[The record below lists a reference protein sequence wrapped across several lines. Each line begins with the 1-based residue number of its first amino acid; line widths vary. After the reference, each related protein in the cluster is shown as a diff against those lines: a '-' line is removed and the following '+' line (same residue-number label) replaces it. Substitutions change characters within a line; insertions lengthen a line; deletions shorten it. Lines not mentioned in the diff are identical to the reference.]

1 MNNQNIQYTN
11 GDYKRLSKRIR
22 ENPSKISSNDLEM
35 LQTLR
40 LSYKESLAIVFNSL
54 YKVAHKINEDSI
66 CTYRIKRIESII
78 SKLLRFKDMEVQR
91 ASDIAGCRCIMPTVD
106 DVIRLVNLIK
116 KQEEKLPFM
125 IKGENDYISNP
136 KENGY
141 RSVHLNVQL
150 KEGFRK
156 VIEVQIR
163 SLEQHNWAT
172 LVEISDVLFSSQLKE
187 YNDKINPELYIFHQ
201 ILAKKDN
208 HMTLDDKRLL
218 SEISGKYRYLEKIG
232 NVFNQNSI
240 ELRSL
245 RNRLKMSRVSF
256 FLISTGSDGKPELQ
270 AFEYFDEAEK
280 AYFEMFSNNPNNK
293 NIVLTH
299 LKKTTF
305 DKLSIAYSNY
315 FLTYNATL
323 FRILKAISDITVY
336 AYNSFRLEEFKK
348 NYKAFWFIAFTWFG
362 KKIEEADFFNKD
374 ANVRKSKKKKNEWFV
389 SISSSLQIA
398 NSIIN
403 NMQKA
408 FHTNRL
414 YWIMK
419 ITKNKIDQEFI
430 AKYTR

>member
-245 RNRLKMSRVSF
+245 RNR
-256 FLISTGSDGKPELQ
+256 
-270 AFEYFDEAEK
+270 
-280 AYFEMFSNNPNNK
+280 
-293 NIVLTH
+293 
-299 LKKTTF
+299 
-305 DKLSIAYSNY
+305 
-315 FLTYNATL
+315 
-323 FRILKAISDITVY
+323 
-336 AYNSFRLEEFKK
+336 
-348 NYKAFWFIAFTWFG
+348 
-362 KKIEEADFFNKD
+362 
-374 ANVRKSKKKKNEWFV
+374 
-389 SISSSLQIA
+389 
-398 NSIIN
+398 
-403 NMQKA
+403 
-408 FHTNRL
+408 
-414 YWIMK
+414 
-419 ITKNKIDQEFI
+419 
-430 AKYTR
+430 